1 MALDTGNYISDLSR
15 LNPTATDPV
24 SQGDDVLRFI
34 KKILQKTFPMG
45 TDSTADTGVG
55 PDQAV
60 QVIIAKA
67 TAPTIGGTAAESM
80 GLVWLDTTANL
91 LKIRNQA
98 NDAWI
103 TLAIDPETSNSVDVN
118 AGTIDGAVI
127 GGVTPASIAG
137 TTISAGTSVN
147 LLEDATVIFEGATD
161 DTYET
166 VLSVI
171 DPTADR
177 TVSLPDATD
186 TLVGKATTD
195 TLTNKT
201 LTSPTLT
208 STVVNTGISG
218 TAVLD
223 SDTMSGV
230 SATTVA
236 TSESIK
242 AYVDSQ
248 VTAQDLDVISDSG
261 TIDIDLDS
269 ESLTVAGGS
278 GLATSATGSTLT
290 IAGDDATTSAK
301 GVASFHSDN
310 FSVSSGAVSIAT
322 DSIDDTLIDFG
333 TGTNQVSTADVPEET
348 NLYYTNGRADAR
360 IAAASV
366 GDLDN
371 VDLTGVADDDIL
383 KYDSASSSFKVEAD
397 RIANHLTTKGD
408 LLGFSTEETRIPVG
422 GDGKVMTARASATFG
437 IDWEDLVD
445 NSAAMALALGG

>member
-1 MALDTGNYISDLSR
+1 MALDTGNYISDFDR
-15 LNPTATDPV
+15 ANPTSSDLV
-24 SQGDDVLRFI
+24 SEGDDVLRFI
-34 KKILQKTFPMG
+34 KKVLQKTFPMG
-45 TDSTADTGVG
+45 TDAAGTDTGVG
-55 PDQAV
+55 PNQAV
-60 QVIIAKA
+60 QVIIAKS
-67 TAPTIGGTAAESM
+67 TAPSITGSAAESM

-103 TLAIDPETSNSVDVN
+103 TLAIDPETSNSVDIN

-127 GGVTPASIAG
+127 GGAVAAAVTTTDLTATTADINAGTVDAVLGGTTPAAITG
-137 TTISAGTSVN
+137 TTIKANTS
-147 LLEDATVIFEGATD
+147 LELATGATV
-161 DTYET
+161 
-166 VLSVI
+166 
-171 DPTADR
+171 
-177 TVSLPDATD
+177 
-186 TLVGKATTD
+186 
-195 TLTNKT
+195 
-201 LTSPTLT
+201 
-208 STVVNTGISG
+208 TGIDNATLATG
-218 TAVLD
+218 
-223 SDTMSGV
+223 
-230 SATTVA
+230 SATLIPTQGAVK
-236 TSESIK
+236 T
-242 AYVDSQ
+242 YVDAQ
-248 VTAQDLDVISDSG
+248 VTAQDLDITTDSG

-269 ESLTVAGGS
+269 DTLTVAGGS
-278 GLATSATGSTLT
+278 GLASSATGTTVT
-290 IAGDDATTSAK
+290 IAGEDATTSAK
-301 GVASFHSDN
+301 GVASFSSDH

-348 NLYYTNGRADAR
+348 NLYYTNTRADAR
-360 IAAASV
+360 IAAASI

-422 GDGKVMTARASATFG
+422 ADGKVMTARASATFG

>member
-1 MALDTGNYISDLSR
+1 MALDTGNYISDLDR
-15 LNPTATDPV
+15 LNPTSSDLV
-24 SQGDDVLRFI
+24 SEGDDVLRFV

-67 TAPTIGGTAAESM
+67 TAPTIGGTAAEST

-103 TLAIDPETSNSVDVN
+103 TLAIDPETSNSVDIN

-127 GGVTPASIAG
+127 GGAVAAAVTTTDLTATTADINAGTVDAVLGGTTPAAITG
-137 TTISAGTSVN
+137 TTIKANTS
-147 LLEDATVIFEGATD
+147 LELATGATVTGIDNAT
-161 DTYET
+161 
-166 VLSVI
+166 L
-171 DPTADR
+171 
-177 TVSLPDATD
+177 ATGSA
-186 TLVGKATTD
+186 TLVPTQGAV
-195 TLTNKT
+195 KT
-201 LTSPTLT
+201 
-208 STVVNTGISG
+208 
-218 TAVLD
+218 
-223 SDTMSGV
+223 
-230 SATTVA
+230 
-236 TSESIK
+236 
-242 AYVDSQ
+242 YVDAQ
-248 VTAQDLDVISDSG
+248 VTAQDLDITTDSG

-269 ESLTVAGGS
+269 DTLTVAGGS
-278 GLATSATGSTLT
+278 GLNSSATGTTVT

-301 GVASFHSDN
+301 GVASFSSDH

-348 NLYYTNGRADAR
+348 NLYYTNVRADAR
-360 IAAASV
+360 IAAADI
-366 GDLDN
+366 GDLNNIDT
-371 VDLTGVADDDIL
+371 TGVADDDIL
-383 KYDSASSSFKVEAD
+383 KYDSASSTFKVEAD

-422 GDGKVMTARASATFG
+422 GDGKVMTARASATYG

>member
-15 LNPTATDPV
+15 LNPTSSDLV
-24 SQGDDVLRFI
+24 SEGDDVLRFV

-45 TDSTADTGVG
+45 TDSTANTGVG
-55 PDQAV
+55 PDQPV

-103 TLAIDPETSNSVDVN
+103 TLAIDPETSNSVDIN

-127 GGVTPASIAG
+127 GGAVAAAVTTTDLTATTADINAGTVDAVLGGTTPAAITG
-137 TTISAGTSVN
+137 TTIKANTS
-147 LLEDATVIFEGATD
+147 LELATGATVTGIDNAT
-161 DTYET
+161 
-166 VLSVI
+166 L
-171 DPTADR
+171 
-177 TVSLPDATD
+177 ATGSA
-186 TLVGKATTD
+186 TLVPTQGAV
-195 TLTNKT
+195 KT
-201 LTSPTLT
+201 
-208 STVVNTGISG
+208 
-218 TAVLD
+218 
-223 SDTMSGV
+223 
-230 SATTVA
+230 
-236 TSESIK
+236 
-242 AYVDSQ
+242 YVDAQ
-248 VTAQDLDVISDSG
+248 VTAQDLDITTDSG

-269 ESLTVAGGS
+269 DTLTVAGGS
-278 GLATSATGSTLT
+278 GLNSSATGTTVT

-301 GVASFHSDN
+301 GVASFSSDH

-333 TGTNQVSTADVPEET
+333 TGTNQVSSADVPEET
-348 NLYYTNGRADAR
+348 NLYYTNVRADAR

-366 GDLDN
+366 GDLSN

-383 KYDSASSSFKVEAD
+383 KYDSASSTFKVEAD